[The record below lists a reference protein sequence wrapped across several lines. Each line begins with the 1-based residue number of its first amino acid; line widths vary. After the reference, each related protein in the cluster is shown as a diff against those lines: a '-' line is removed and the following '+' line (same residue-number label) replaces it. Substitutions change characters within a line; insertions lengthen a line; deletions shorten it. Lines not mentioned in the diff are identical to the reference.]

1 MLILTPKTIT
11 WLKETAQLLHGAE
24 RPIYMAKTVQL
35 LGKGGASQ
43 TQRMLGWD
51 RNTIRKGRGE
61 LASGLII
68 DNFSARGRKK
78 SEHHLPNLLSDIQ
91 KIAEPECQTDPT
103 FHTQRLYTRL
113 TAKEC
118 RKRLIDI
125 GYTDDALPT
134 EKCLNQKLNMLGYT
148 LKKFKR

>member
-1 MLILTPKTIT
+1 MLTLTPEVIS
-11 WLKETAQLLHGAE
+11 WLKETAHLLHGAE
-24 RPIYMAKTVQL
+24 RRIYMAKTVQL
-35 LGKGGASQ
+35 LGEGGASQ
-43 TQRMLGWD
+43 AQKMLDWD

-61 LASGLII
+61 LVSGPIK

-78 SEHHLPNLLSDIQ
+78 AEHHLPNLLSDIK

-103 FHTQRLYTRL
+103 FHTQKLYTRL

-125 GYTDDALPT
+125 GYMDDTLPT
-134 EKCLNQKLNMLGYT
+134 EKCISEKLNMLGYT
-148 LKKFKR
+148 LKKFRR